1 MVRSMLIVLVW
12 YAEVRHSGNRITTAV
27 LPDDG
32 DAVFFLED
40 NRWCAVERS
49 LRWSSTA
56 YTAIEMGQER
66 PRMNRG
72 RVTMLPDN
80 EIKKMLERAHT
91 IAVVGLS
98 DRPDR
103 DSNGV
108 ARFLQRNG
116 YRIIPV
122 NPNLHGLVLGE
133 QPYASLRDIREHVDI
148 VDVFRRPEYLPQIV
162 EDAIAIGA
170 DVVWAQ
176 LGVINRAAAQ
186 RAQQAGLGVV
196 MDRCMAIEHRRLMR
210 MVESVLY

>member
-1 MVRSMLIVLVW
+1 ML
-12 YAEVRHSGNRITTAV
+12 S
-27 LPDDG
+27 
-32 DAVFFLED
+32 
-40 NRWCAVERS
+40 
-49 LRWSSTA
+49 
-56 YTAIEMGQER
+56 
-66 PRMNRG
+66 
-72 RVTMLPDN
+72 DN
-80 EIKKMLERAHT
+80 ELREVLQRAQT

-98 DRPDR
+98 DRRDR

-122 NPNLHGLVLGE
+122 NPNLRGMVLGE

-148 VDVFRRPEYLPQIV
+148 VDIFRRPEYLPQIV

-170 DVVWAQ
+170 DIVWAQ
-176 LGVINRAAAQ
+176 LGIINHAAAL
-186 RAQQAGLGVV
+186 RAKQAGLGVV